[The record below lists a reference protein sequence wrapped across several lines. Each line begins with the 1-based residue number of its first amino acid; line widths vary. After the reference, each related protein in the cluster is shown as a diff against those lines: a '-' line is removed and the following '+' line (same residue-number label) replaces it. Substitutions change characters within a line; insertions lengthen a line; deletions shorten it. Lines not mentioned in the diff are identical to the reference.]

1 MVGVGEEQF
10 SRGKVVKVR
19 DVLTVIKFVFSS
31 AVQQEA
37 SSALWEKKKI
47 FCDP

>member
-1 MVGVGEEQF
+1 MVGVGEEQV

-37 SSALWEKKKI
+37 SPALWEKKI
-47 FCDP
+47 SCDS